1 MANLKDFMS
10 DPEVKKLVGQAQWLS
25 AAMFKTKDS
34 VNWEKLNDRFGQ
46 LLMQLAKK
54 TEMKVGEIHRQLSEV
69 KASLV
74 QAGKLSLQ
82 QLKKMPKG
90 TRLDIDGVPNTMGP
104 WGAERSAPG
113 TWRVWNNQERV
124 SEVLTDEK
132 LADMIKNAKSAAK
145 ASTRKRSATAAGGSG
160 KVIGDKLKG
169 IVDAKRKEVSELQ
182 SEIKEIERVWKSWD
196 FKTMVKMGLIDQ
208 KLAKQAEDEAAQAS
222 FKGAVPGNLADNT
235 KPSTPASQMETVEL
249 LKQGGILPPEEKA
262 EDYPVLTAQVKKEI
276 IATLL
281 KRKQPKLAMWASRN
295 LKVQAAKNYAS
306 VVFLQNSQDF
316 NDFRGSGGKG
326 IEGFFDSSEKEMM
339 KYLQQWDYGDNYGE
353 VVDPM
358 QMKGS
363 RDDVYKS
370 GRYLMTY
377 NSGLGYAG
385 LYVKA

>member
-1 MANLKDFMS
+1 
-10 DPEVKKLVGQAQWLS
+10 
-25 AAMFKTKDS
+25 
-34 VNWEKLNDRFGQ
+34 
-46 LLMQLAKK
+46 MQLAKK
-54 TEMKVGEIHRQLSEV
+54 TDMKVGEIHRQLSEV

-145 ASTRKRSATAAGGSG
+145 ASARKPATAALGPINQYFDEVWHGLAALERLVVKDASLKKAIPLLKKAKDAFMKFAETVEPPETG
-160 KVIGDKLKG
+160 PKLW
-169 IVDAKRKEVSELQ
+169 SP
-182 SEIKEIERVWKSWD
+182 
-196 FKTMVKMGLIDQ
+196 
-208 KLAKQAEDEAAQAS
+208 AS

-262 EDYPVLTAQVKKEI
+262 EDYPVLTAAVKKEI

-295 LKVQAAKNYAS
+295 LKVQAAKNYVS
-306 VVFLQNSQDF
+306 VVFLQLTQDF
-316 NDFRGSGGKG
+316 DGFSGSGGKD
-326 IEGFFDSSEKEMM
+326 IEGFFDSSDKEMM
-339 KYLQQWDYGDNYGE
+339 EYLKQWDYGDNYGE

-358 QMKGS
+358 QVKGS
-363 RDDVYKS
+363 GDSVYKQ

-377 NSGLGYAG
+377 NSRHGYAG